1 MQEKEMNKTELSR
14 DSWQKLAE
22 QSGLDMTQ
30 LDQEAVYHACVRLRV
45 LLQRLDN
52 LAAPEAETAAIF
64 LPERFQP

>member
-1 MQEKEMNKTELSR
+1 MQEELNKTELSR
-14 DSWQKLAE
+14 ESWQRLAE

-30 LDQEAVYHACVRLRV
+30 LDQDDVYHACLRLRV

-52 LAAPEAETAAIF
+52 LAASEAETAAIF